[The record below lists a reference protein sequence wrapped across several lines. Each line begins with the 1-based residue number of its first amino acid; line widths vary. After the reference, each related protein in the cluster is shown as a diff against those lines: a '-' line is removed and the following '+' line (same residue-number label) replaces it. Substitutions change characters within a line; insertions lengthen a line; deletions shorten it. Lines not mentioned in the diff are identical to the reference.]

1 MTVALGRPR
10 ARAVDRPKRAPP
22 ATGRTWVEITVDAS
36 VEASE
41 AAIAI
46 LEELRAGGLVE
57 ESRPRARRRFRCYL
71 PLSRLLPVTLRGL
84 GARLRG
90 LRAFGLDP
98 GPVRVTHRP
107 VSARRWATA
116 WRRHVQPVRVGRVF
130 VRPSWVRTPAPA
142 GCVAIE
148 IDPGMAFGTGLHPS
162 TRLCLRALLTAV
174 TSPRG
179 DPARTVFDVGT
190 GSGILAIAA
199 ARLGARRV
207 WAVDSDPVAV
217 AVARDN
223 VRRNHV
229 DRRVRVTRGDGLDGA
244 PGVADVI
251 AANIVADVI
260 IPMLPAARRRLG
272 PGGVCIG
279 SGIVADRV
287 RGVLRAARAAGFLHR
302 RTLAEGEWRA
312 LVLEVAPA
320 RARRATA

>member
-1 MTVALGRPR
+1 VTRAPGR
-10 ARAVDRPKRAPP
+10 ARARAADRPGRAPR
-22 ATGRTWVEITVDAS
+22 ATGRRWVEITVEVS

-41 AAIAI
+41 AAIAV
-46 LEELRAGGLVE
+46 LEDLRPGGLVE
-57 ESRPRARRRFRCYL
+57 DPRPAGRRRFRCYV
-71 PLSRLLPVTLRGL
+71 PPSRLLPVALRGL
-84 GARLRG
+84 RARLRG

-98 GPVRVTHRP
+98 GPLRVTHRP
-107 VSARRWATA
+107 VGARRWATA
-116 WRRHVQPVRVGRVF
+116 WRGHVQPVRVGRVF

-162 TRLCLRALLTAV
+162 TRLCLRALLGAV
-174 TSPRG
+174 ASPRG
-179 DPARTVFDVGT
+179 DAARIVFDVGT

-223 VRRNHV
+223 VRRNGV
-229 DRRVRVTRGDGLDGA
+229 VGRVRVTQGDGLDRA
-244 PGVADVI
+244 PGVASVI

-260 IPMLPAARRRLG
+260 IPMLPAARRRLVA
-272 PGGVCIG
+272 GGVCIG

-287 RGVLRAARAAGFLHR
+287 REVLRAARAAGFLHR
-302 RTLAEGEWRA
+302 RTLVEGEWRA
-312 LVLEVAPA
+312 VVLEAAPA
-320 RARRATA
+320 RARWATA